1 MHEVSIFIESTWR
14 GPARRDGVA
23 MWLVECKRGERLDT
37 RQGFVHVK
45 EGTETQGNLMA
56 MINALHILKK
66 PCKAL
71 VFTKCSHI
79 LISMQQE
86 WPKEWQENG
95 WIGAKGK
102 PVKNA
107 ELWKMLIE
115 KGKRHTYTLKDD
127 HHEYENIMQSDLRK
141 ELESW
146 KNTEP

>member
-1 MHEVSIFIESTWR
+1 M
-14 GPARRDGVA
+14 
-23 MWLVECKRGERLDT
+23 
-37 RQGFVHVK
+37 HVK

-56 MINALHILKK
+56 MINAFYILKK
-66 PCKAL
+66 PCRAL

-86 WPKEWQENG
+86 WPKEWQESG
-95 WIGAKGK
+95 WINAKGK

-115 KGKRHTYTLKDD
+115 KGKGHTYTLKDD
-127 HHEYENIMQSDLRK
+127 HHEYENVMQSELRK

-146 KNTEP
+146 KNTEK

>member
-23 MWLVECKRGERLDT
+23 MWLVECKRGDRLDT

-56 MINALHILKK
+56 MINAFCNLKK

-71 VFTKCSHI
+71 VFTKC
-79 LISMQQE
+79 MQQE
-86 WPKEWQENG
+86 WPKEWQESG
-95 WIGAKGK
+95 WINAKGK

-115 KGKRHTYTLKDD
+115 KGKSHTYTLKDD
-127 HHEYENIMQSDLRK
+127 HHEYENVMQSELRK

-146 KNTEP
+146 KNTEK

>member
-56 MINALHILKK
+56 MINAFHILKK

-107 ELWKMLIE
+107 EL
-115 KGKRHTYTLKDD
+115 YTLKDD
-127 HHEYENIMQSDLRK
+127 HHEYENIMQSDIRK